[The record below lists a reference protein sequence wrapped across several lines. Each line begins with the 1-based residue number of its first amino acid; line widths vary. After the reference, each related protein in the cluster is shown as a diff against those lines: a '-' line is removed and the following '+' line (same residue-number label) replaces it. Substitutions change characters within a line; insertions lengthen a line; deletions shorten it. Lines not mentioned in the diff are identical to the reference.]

1 MNFKKLQAMQLELD
15 NSILSAKPQMTAE
28 ERFNKTL
35 VALSVEVAEVANCAE
50 HFKFWKDNK
59 GKIDRDKYQHWAEV
73 GTNKEWYEYYDEDGS
88 TIKISAEQA
97 HKLTLVEEASDCLHF
112 ILSLANQ
119 LEVEL
124 SSEENLKLLDKI
136 VIVNGAFTYSIENE
150 YLGLNCEIVN
160 MDYLSSML
168 IVDDSKILKVLGTF
182 LMYTSRLG
190 ITTQELEQAYYEKNE
205 ENYRRL
211 REGY

>member
-35 VALSVEVAEVANCAE
+35 VALSVEVAKVSDCSE

-59 GKIDRDKYQHWAEV
+59 GKVDGERFVVGYAISESSERTCYEV
-73 GTNKEWYEYYDEDGS
+73 NRNMNKITES
-88 TIKISAEQA
+88 QA

-119 LEVEL
+119 IGYEIDGHYNELEETETIESVCL
-124 SSEENLKLLDKI
+124 NLVFQITLLQRYDVVYSKADEVTLQC
-136 VIVNGAFTYSIENE
+136 VINNYFQYIG
-150 YLGLNCEIVN
+150 
-160 MDYLSSML
+160 
-168 IVDDSKILKVLGTF
+168 K
-182 LMYTSRLG
+182 LG

>member
-35 VALSVEVAEVANCAE
+35 VALNVEVAEVANCAE

-59 GKIDRDKYQHWAEV
+59 GKVDGKRFLKTGEEI
-73 GTNKEWYEYYDEDGS
+73 YEYRCNRTNSLY
-88 TIKISAEQA
+88 THAEA

-112 ILSLANQ
+112 LLSLANQ
-119 LEVEL
+119 IGYEIDGSYQESYEDETIESIYL
-124 SSEENLKLLDKI
+124 NLIFQISISQTHKLKSDVSDTATMQ
-136 VIVNGAFTYSIENE
+136 VIINWYFE
-150 YLGLNCEIVN
+150 YI
-160 MDYLSSML
+160 SM
-168 IVDDSKILKVLGTF
+168 
-182 LMYTSRLG
+182 LG

>member
-35 VALSVEVAEVANCAE
+35 VALSVEVAEVSNCSE

-59 GKIDRDKYQHWAEV
+59 GKVDGERFVVGYAISESSERTCYEV
-73 GTNKEWYEYYDEDGS
+73 NRNMNKITES
-88 TIKISAEQA
+88 QA

-119 LEVEL
+119 IEYVIDEELIKIGHYPKNSLETLYVALQNKIMDLATGYDKLGSYKALL
-124 SSEENLKLLDKI
+124 SFYMSY
-136 VIVNGAFTYSIENE
+136 VN
-150 YLGLNCEIVN
+150 
-160 MDYLSSML
+160 D
-168 IVDDSKILKVLGTF
+168 
-182 LMYTSRLG
+182 LG

-205 ENYRRL
+205 ENYCRL